1 MNPQPPSGERE
12 PDLPE
17 PVDPELTELRRERR
31 RVRGLFIGLTLVWA
45 VSLLFTVKFG
55 WGKGILLGRTMGL
68 LGIAAELGLLLWGL
82 VLIGTSS
89 TNGADWLDDPA
100 PQTAP
105 QTAPQLA
112 PQTAQ
117 QLAPQIDGEAIVIDA
132 VAEPDAPGLPET
144 GNGDAEASPAG
155 LEAATF
161 RSGGPSQA

>member
-17 PVDPELTELRRERR
+17 AVEPELTEIRRERR
-31 RVRGLFIGLTLVWA
+31 RVRGLFIGLTLAWA

-89 TNGADWLDDPA
+89 TDTAGCLEDPA
-100 PQTAP
+100 PQRAP
-105 QTAPQLA
+105 SAEQLA
-112 PQTAQ
+112 PQTAE
-117 QLAPQIDGEAIVIDA
+117 QLVPQIDADTIVIGGHEADGA
-132 VAEPDAPGLPET
+132 GVT
-144 GNGDAEASPAG
+144 G
-155 LEAATF
+155 
-161 RSGGPSQA
+161 GG